1 MAKTKKT
8 PFDLYDKDYFVE
20 DLNEEQTILFQH
32 IGDLER
38 KSSQLLF
45 NLDQLNVGKQAFI
58 DKLHL
63 SLIEPTLVQPTEKES
78 K

>member
-1 MAKTKKT
+1 MAKNKKT
-8 PFDLYDKDYFVE
+8 PFDLYDKKYNVE
-20 DLNEEQTILFQH
+20 DLNKEQTILFQH

-58 DKLHL
+58 DKLNE
-63 SLIEPTLVQPTEKES
+63 SLTKEK
-78 K
+78 

>member
-1 MAKTKKT
+1 MAKDKKT
-8 PFDLYDKDYFVE
+8 PFDLYDKKYNVE
-20 DLNEEQTILFQH
+20 DLNEEQAILFQH

-58 DKLHL
+58 DKLNE
-63 SLIEPTLVQPTEKES
+63 SLTKEK
-78 K
+78 